1 MLAAIRIRFLYC
13 YSCFKP
19 MTLINSAANE
29 NIKRWRKISEHP
41 RGAKKI
47 GTTLAEGI
55 HLAEVICEK
64 RPETR
69 AVVVRENNVH
79 PDVHALAER
88 VAEETGAKFLTVA
101 DKLYDAVCPVENGT
115 GIMVEVAVEFAQ
127 RPMQPIAED
136 ALYLD
141 GVQDAGNMGTLIRTA
156 LAAGVRHIAASS
168 GSAGFWA
175 PKVLRAGMGA
185 HFSAKLYDNVCA
197 EEIHTLFA
205 GRVLAADAR
214 GGMDLFRTQGWEKGP
229 VVWMMGAEGPGL
241 SLQALAVADER
252 YLIPIEH
259 ACESLNVGAAAAVCL
274 FEQRRRRLLADA

>member
-1 MLAAIRIRFLYC
+1 
-13 YSCFKP
+13 

-168 GSAGFWA
+168 GSACFWA
-175 PKVLRAGMGA
+175 P
-185 HFSAKLYDNVCA
+185 
-197 EEIHTLFA
+197 
-205 GRVLAADAR
+205 
-214 GGMDLFRTQGWEKGP
+214 
-229 VVWMMGAEGPGL
+229 
-241 SLQALAVADER
+241 
-252 YLIPIEH
+252 
-259 ACESLNVGAAAAVCL
+259 
-274 FEQRRRRLLADA
+274 

>member
-1 MLAAIRIRFLYC
+1 
-13 YSCFKP
+13 
-19 MTLINSAANE
+19 MTFINSAAND

-55 HLAEVICEK
+55 HLAEVICQK
-64 RPETR
+64 RPLTR
-69 AVVVRENNVH
+69 AVVVRENNVQS
-79 PDVHALAER
+79 DVLALAER
-88 VAEETGAKFLTVA
+88 VAEATGAKLLTVT

-115 GIMVEVAVEFAQ
+115 GIMVEVAATFAD
-127 RPMQPIAED
+127 RPVQPIAED

-185 HFSAKLYDNVCA
+185 HFSAKLYDNVSAGFCRRRGRSRCTRRHGLVPYA
-197 EEIHTLFA
+197 GMGKGACCLDDGSRRSWTFAQSVGCCRRTLSDSNRRSLRIA
-205 GRVLAADAR
+205 QCWGRCRCLSFRAATSTTIGR
-214 GGMDLFRTQGWEKGP
+214 RLT
-229 VVWMMGAEGPGL
+229 
-241 SLQALAVADER
+241 LQA
-252 YLIPIEH
+252 
-259 ACESLNVGAAAAVCL
+259 
-274 FEQRRRRLLADA
+274 

>member
-1 MLAAIRIRFLYC
+1 
-13 YSCFKP
+13 
-19 MTLINSAANE
+19 MTVINSAANE
-29 NIKRWRKISEHP
+29 NIKRWRKIAEHP
-41 RGAKKI
+41 RGARKI
-47 GTTLAEGI
+47 GATLAEGV
-55 HLAEVICEK
+55 HLAEVIAAK

-69 AVVVRENNVH
+69 CVILREN
-79 PDVHALAER
+79 DVRPEVIELARET
-88 VAEETGAKFLTVA
+88 AETTGARLLVVA

-115 GIMVEVAVEFAQ
+115 GIMVEVAACFAD
-127 RPMQPIAED
+127 RPVRPIAED

-185 HFSAKLYDNVCA
+185 HFSASLYDNVSPQ
-197 EEIHTLFA
+197 EIHALFS

-214 GGMDLFRTQGWEKGP
+214 GGLDLFRSQGWEKGP

-241 SLQALAVADER
+241 SAEALDASDER
-252 YLIPIEH
+252 YLIPIEA

-274 FEQRRRRLLADA
+274 FEQRRRRLLASH

>member
-1 MLAAIRIRFLYC
+1 
-13 YSCFKP
+13 

-101 DKLYDAVCPVENGT
+101 DKLYDVVCPVENGT

-175 PKVLRAGMGA
+175 PKVLELTSAPNSTTMSVPKKFTRFSLDACWQQTPEAEWTCSARRAGKRDPWCG
-185 HFSAKLYDNVCA
+185 
-197 EEIHTLFA
+197 
-205 GRVLAADAR
+205 
-214 GGMDLFRTQGWEKGP
+214 
-229 VVWMMGAEGPGL
+229 
-241 SLQALAVADER
+241 
-252 YLIPIEH
+252 
-259 ACESLNVGAAAAVCL
+259 
-274 FEQRRRRLLADA
+274 

>member
-1 MLAAIRIRFLYC
+1 
-13 YSCFKP
+13 
-19 MTLINSAANE
+19 MTVINSAVNS
-29 NIKRWRKISEHP
+29 NIKRWRKIAEHP
-41 RGAKKI
+41 RGSKKI

-55 HLAEVICEK
+55 HLAEVIGQ
-64 RPETR
+64 RRAPTR
-69 AVVVRENNVH
+69 CVILRESNIGGEI
-79 PDVHALAER
+79 DALAQE
-88 VAEETGAKFLTVA
+88 VARSTAAGIVVVA

-115 GIMVEVAVEFAQ
+115 GIMVEVAATCAE
-127 RPMQPIAED
+127 RPVKPIAED

-168 GSAGFWA
+168 GSAGFWS

-185 HFSAKLYDNVCA
+185 HFSAHLYENVSP
-197 EEIHTLFA
+197 EEIHTLFS

-214 GGMDLFRTQGWEKGP
+214 GGMDLFRSANWERGP

-241 SLQALAVADER
+241 SQAALSVADER

-259 ACESLNVGAAAAVCL
+259 DCESLNVGAAAAVCL
-274 FEQRRRRLLADA
+274 FEQRRRRLLAGR

>member
-1 MLAAIRIRFLYC
+1 MLAAITIHLLCC

-101 DKLYDAVCPVENGT
+101 DKLYDVVCPVENGT

-205 GRVLAADAR
+205 GRVLAADEAEWTCSAR
-214 GGMDLFRTQGWEKGP
+214 RAGKRDPWCG
-229 VVWMMGAEGPGL
+229 
-241 SLQALAVADER
+241 
-252 YLIPIEH
+252 
-259 ACESLNVGAAAAVCL
+259 
-274 FEQRRRRLLADA
+274 